1 MNVGFVLRIMIFS
14 FYFVQEPD
22 LRARFRVQM
31 INNVGLEEVGIDGGG
46 VFREFL
52 SELIKTAFDPNR
64 GFFMLVELTFIKHKA
79 LTF

>member
-1 MNVGFVLRIMIFS
+1 MVTFKMNKIKMKFLKRISII
-14 FYFVQEPD
+14 EPD

-31 INNVGLEEVGIDGGG
+31 INNIGLEEAGIDGGG

-64 GFFMLVELTFIKHKA
+64 GFFM
-79 LTF
+79 